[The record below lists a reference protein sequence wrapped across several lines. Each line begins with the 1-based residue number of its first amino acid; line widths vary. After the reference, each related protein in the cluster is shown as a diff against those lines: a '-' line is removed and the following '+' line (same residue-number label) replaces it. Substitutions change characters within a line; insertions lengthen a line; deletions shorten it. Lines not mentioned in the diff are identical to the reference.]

1 MKYFVLAVFV
11 GLVNVVMS
19 FMTSHVVITTC
30 ITFLTIIFAGLIVEK
45 LYQSKSTATTAS
57 VVLGDE
63 NRSAG
68 SDDATKVSNAA
79 SNIAIGGASISF
91 FLEQLSKAFNEQVAN
106 IAEMSGRLQQ
116 LETSSTQLDDLAKNA
131 ASSMNESDEKTQFG
145 STLLKEVLSQQQQ
158 LVNNINASSEALTT
172 LKSKAEGIST
182 ITNTINQLADQTNM
196 LALNAAIEAARAG
209 DQGRGFAVVADEVR
223 ELAKKTTDATSG
235 IENLLQDMNTSS
247 QAAVAKMESVL
258 NSSDNM
264 NVRLHESAE
273 AISHSS
279 MLSTKARESM
289 TAMQAM
295 VENNAE
301 YSAGISTN
309 ILQLHTTTENL
320 EHDLTDVSTKALSL
334 SSQAEDIFRLL
345 ESFDVNDRN
354 SEVRDIAVN
363 TAKAI
368 GKRFEQAISEK
379 EISESQLFNFD
390 YTPIPNTNPPKHA
403 TSFDKFTDNVL
414 PAVQEPILEAHS
426 FIIYAGAVDKNGYFP
441 THNKKFSQPLSGNY
455 ETDLAN
461 NRTKR
466 IFDDKTGS
474 RCGSNTSA
482 FLLQTYKRDTG
493 EVMHD
498 LSAPIYVN
506 GKHWGGFRIGYKAKE
521 Q

>member
-1 MKYFVLAVFV
+1 MMKYLVLAVIA

-19 FMTSHVVITTC
+19 FVTSHLLISTVA
-30 ITFLTIIFAGLIVEK
+30 TFLTILFAAFIIEKVFQNQNIAASKIVLTDDYK
-45 LYQSKSTATTAS
+45 NNAHS
-57 VVLGDE
+57 
-63 NRSAG
+63 N
-68 SDDATKVSNAA
+68 DATKVSHAA

-106 IAEMSGRLQQ
+106 IGEMSGRLQQ
-116 LETSSTQLDDLAKNA
+116 LEVSSTRLDDLAKNA

-145 STLLKEVLSQQQQ
+145 STSLKEVLSQQQQ
-158 LVNNINASSEALTT
+158 LVKNINASSEALTT

-235 IENLLQDMNTSS
+235 IESLLQDMNTSS
-247 QAAVAKMESVL
+247 QAAVATMETVL

-264 NVRLHESAE
+264 NGKLKESEE

-289 TAMQAM
+289 GAMQAM

-301 YSAGISTN
+301 HSAGISTN
-309 ILQLHTTTENL
+309 ILQLHTTTEKL
-320 EHDLTDVSTKALSL
+320 EHDLTDVSTQALSL

-363 TAKAI
+363 AAKTV
-368 GKRFEQAISEK
+368 GERFEQAISEGK
-379 EISESQLFNFD
+379 ISEAKLFNFE
-390 YTPIPNTNPPKHA
+390 YSPIPNTNPIKH
-403 TSFDKFTDNVL
+403 TTPFDKFTDAVL
-414 PAVQEPILEAHS
+414 PAIQDP
-426 FIIYAGAVDKNGYFP
+426 F
-441 THNKKFSQPLSGNY
+441 
-455 ETDLAN
+455 
-461 NRTKR
+461 
-466 IFDDKTGS
+466 
-474 RCGSNTSA
+474 
-482 FLLQTYKRDTG
+482 
-493 EVMHD
+493 
-498 LSAPIYVN
+498 
-506 GKHWGGFRIGYKAKE
+506 
-521 Q
+521 